1 MKEKFIKKALILAL
15 GGFIT
20 KILSMFIRI
29 ITTRVIGVD
38 GLGLYMLVL
47 PTFNLFIT
55 IATLSL
61 PTAISKLVAEGT
73 RNNKKLV
80 LGFLPIAIIFNI
92 FLIIII
98 IILAPF
104 IANNLLHNE
113 ILYYPIVSIGITL
126 PFITTSSII
135 KGYFFGKEKM
145 FPNVVSNMIEQITRI
160 ISIIF
165 IIPYLLKINISYA
178 VSGLVFINCLSESL
192 GIITLLLFMPNK
204 TKINKNDIKPDLN
217 NIKDIFSISIPTTTS
232 RLISSIGL
240 FLEPIIITFVFLKL
254 GYQTTYITKEYG
266 IISGYVLPMVMMPNF
281 LSGAISNALLPTVT
295 KSYANKKYKETKRKL
310 LLACNL
316 SLIIGAVFT
325 IILFIFSKECLKLL
339 FNTTLGSN
347 YLKITSI
354 IFLISYI
361 LNPLSICMQAM
372 DKSKELMKINII
384 AVIIKTSLLF
394 TLTYLNINM
403 WPLIIS
409 YGIQYIYI
417 TIKIINIIRKNL

>member
-20 KILSMFIRI
+20 KILSMVIRI

-113 ILYYPIVSIGITL
+113 ILYYPIISIGITL

-165 IIPYLLKINISYA
+165 IIPYLLKTNISYA

-192 GIITLLLFMPNK
+192 SIVTLLLFMPNK

-316 SLIIGAVFT
+316 SLIIGAIFT
-325 IILFIFSKECLKLL
+325 IILFIFPKECLKLL

-417 TIKIINIIRKNL
+417 TIKIITIIRKNL

>member
-1 MKEKFIKKALILAL
+1 MKEKFIKKALILVL

-20 KILSMFIRI
+20 KILSMVIRI

-113 ILYYPIVSIGITL
+113 ILYYPIISIGITL

-160 ISIIF
+160 ISIVF

-178 VSGLVFINCLSESL
+178 VSGLVFINCLSEGL
-192 GIITLLLFMPNK
+192 GIVTLLLFMPNK
-204 TKINKNDIKPDLN
+204 TKISKNDIKPDLN

-254 GYQTTYITKEYG
+254 GYQTSYITKEYG

-281 LSGAISNALLPTVT
+281 LSGAISSALLPVIS

-310 LLACNL
+310 ILACKL
-316 SLIIGAVFT
+316 SLLIGIICT
-325 IILFIFSKECLKLL
+325 IILFIFPEECLKLL
-339 FNTTLGSN
+339 FNTTLGAN
-347 YLKITSI
+347 YLQITSI

-361 LNPLSICMQAM
+361 LNPLSSCMQAM
-372 DKSKELMKINII
+372 DKSKQLMKINII
-384 AVIIKTSLLF
+384 GVIIKTSLLF
-394 TLTYLNINM
+394 ILTYLNINM

-409 YGIQYIYI
+409 YGVQYIYI
-417 TIKIINIIRKNL
+417 TIRIINVIRKNL

>member
-20 KILSMFIRI
+20 KILSMVIRI

-98 IILAPF
+98 IILSPF

-113 ILYYPIVSIGITL
+113 ILYYPIMSIGITL

-145 FPNVVSNMIEQITRI
+145 FPNVLSNMIEQITRI

-192 GIITLLLFMPNK
+192 GIVTLLLFMPNK
-204 TKINKNDIKPDLN
+204 TKISKNDIKPDLN

-316 SLIIGAVFT
+316 SLIIGAIFT
-325 IILFIFSKECLKLL
+325 IILFIFPKECLKLL

-384 AVIIKTSLLF
+384 GVIIKTSLLF
-394 TLTYLNINM
+394 ILTYLDINM
-403 WPLIIS
+403 WPLIIAC
-409 YGIQYIYI
+409 GVQYIYI
-417 TIKIINIIRKNL
+417 TIRIINVIRKNL